1 MAPCINDAMKRMADE
16 ENQFAVMKASEC
28 YKEEMKKRINKI
40 MPNERG
46 LEKYHTD
53 CMDEAMKILKDIVV
67 VDDGDIFHRKT
78 AECFEDNLKRFKS
91 YVERDSL
98 DRCRRS
104 LKQLDMKI
112 QQNIRE
118 KKYAHVRGYSEY
130 MEDIKTLADKFIE
143 QEYYLGPMT
152 KAALQEYMDTKVEE
166 EQLVYEM
173 VKDKL
178 DAESECQLHRL
189 SSSSVPMLR
198 KFADVTEGEQSVE
211 KKALESFEK
220 LESDGRKS
228 IGSQY
233 LENLKMKTQEIEQA
247 KAELSEDDIY
257 YKKLVAECDIWDN
270 IYKQAKFAK
279 NQKLIPSEDIPF
291 NPREAKRQ
299 ENLKLKSKGYG
310 LKKAHANPECQ
321 II

>member
-1 MAPCINDAMKRMADE
+1 MAPCLNDAMKRIADE
-16 ENQFAVMKASEC
+16 ENQFAVLKASEC
-28 YKEEMKKRINKI
+28 YKEEMKKRINKS

-53 CMDEAMKILKDIVV
+53 CMDEAMKILKEIVV
-67 VDDGDIFHRKT
+67 VDDGEIFHRKA

-118 KKYAHVRGYSEY
+118 RKYAHVRGYSEY
-130 MEDIKTLADKFIE
+130 MEDINTLADKFIK
-143 QEYYLGPMT
+143 QECYLGSKT

-178 DAESECQLHRL
+178 DDESECQLRRL
-189 SSSSVPMLR
+189 SSSSVPIPM

-211 KKALESFEK
+211 KMALESFEK
-220 LESDGRKS
+220 LENDGRKS
-228 IGSQY
+228 IGSQF
-233 LENLKMKTQEIEQA
+233 LENLKMKIQEIEQA
-247 KAELSEDDIY
+247 KAELSEDDAY
-257 YKKLVAECDIWDN
+257 YKKLVAEYDIWDN

-279 NQKLIPSEDIPF
+279 NQKLIPSEDIPI
-291 NPREAKRQ
+291 NPRQAERQ
-299 ENLKLKSKGYG
+299 ESKNKEKG
-310 LKKAHANPECQ
+310 LKKQPANPVCQ